1 VIISAPRYF
10 FFVHAAR
17 LKLLR
22 IFLLAAHGETDPKK
36 NKELEKALQEY
47 SDVGPEYIQRALA
60 NVKVLPRV

>member
-1 VIISAPRYF
+1 
-10 FFVHAAR
+10 VHAAR